1 MTKIFCGNFDKSF
14 LKSEKMALR
23 KIFRYFLHAN
33 FFMVILLI
41 SNRTVFLVQFGIILH
56 LWVSQK
62 AEIARAEAARAISA
76 FWKTHSCKLI
86 PNWTGNRMVTYT
98 NRTRQRNIRRP
109 RAGHLRK
116 RFHTKSSS
124 FIYSFWNPA
133 RNSWFMIGKTRLI
146 FSFLFFKFQCTITIH
161 GNRQAFENKHG
172 SWKYELKK

>member
-41 SNRTVFLVQFGIILH
+41 SNRTVFLVQFG
-56 LWVSQK
+56 V
-62 AEIARAEAARAISA
+62 ISA
-76 FWKTHSCKLI
+76 FWGTHSCKLI
-86 PNWTGNRMVTYT
+86 PDWTGNRMVTYT